1 MTAAQLAGVA
11 ILGLFVLLL
20 LFYASV
26 GRRWPVV
33 FRPLPGLD
41 ALGKAIE
48 RAVEDGKR
56 VHLSLGT
63 GSVIGADSA
72 PALAGLATLSQIA
85 ETTSMSDKPVVAT
98 AGDGAMA
105 LLAQD
110 TLRTAYDKAGARG
123 RYQPT
128 SARLLGPSPLSYVAT
143 LPTMIETEDISV
155 HLLNGAFGIEGGLA
169 ADFGERQ
176 QALVLAGTDD
186 VQSQALLY
194 VTAQYPL
201 IGEEVFATGAYL
213 DVGRMHR
220 ASLRTQDV
228 VRYLVV
234 GGVLL
239 GTVLRTLGM
248 WP

>member
-1 MTAAQLAGVA
+1 MSTMQIAGLAT
-11 ILGLFVLLL
+11 LGLFLLL
-20 LFYASV
+20 LLLYASL
-26 GRRWPVV
+26 GRRWPAV

-41 ALGKAIE
+41 ALSEAIE
-48 RAVEDGKR
+48 RAVEDGTR

-72 PALAGLATLSQIA
+72 PALAGLATLNQIA

-98 AGDGAMA
+98 TGDGAMV

-110 TLRTAYDKAGARG
+110 TLRTAYEQAGARG

-128 SARLLGPSPLSYVAT
+128 SARLLGPSPFSYIAT
-143 LPTMIETEDISV
+143 MPTMLDTEDVSV
-155 HLLNGAFGIEGGLA
+155 HLMSGAFGVEGGLA

-176 QALVLAGTDD
+176 GAHVLAGTDD

-201 IGEEVFATGAYL
+201 IGEEVFATPAYL
-213 DVGRMHR
+213 DVGRLHR
-220 ASLRTQDV
+220 ASLRTQDA
-228 VRYLVV
+228 VRYLIVGAVVV
-234 GGVLL
+234 GTL
-239 GTVLRTLGM
+239 LRTLGIL
-248 WP
+248 P

>member
-1 MTAAQLAGVA
+1 M
-11 ILGLFVLLL
+11 

-26 GRRWPVV
+26 GRRWPVS
-33 FRPLPGLD
+33 FRALPGLD
-41 ALGKAIE
+41 ALGEAIE

-63 GSVIGADSA
+63 GSVTGSDSA
-72 PALAGLATLSQIA
+72 PALAGLAILSKITA
-85 ETTSMSDKPVVAT
+85 TTSMSDKPAVAT

-110 TLRTAYDKAGARG
+110 TLRTAYNDAGARG
-123 RYQPT
+123 RYEPI
-128 SARLLGPSPLSYVAT
+128 SGRLLGPSPFSYVAT
-143 LPTMIETEDISV
+143 LPTMLDTEDVSV
-155 HLLNGAFGIEGGLA
+155 HLLAGSFGVEAGLA

-176 QALVLAGTDD
+176 EALVLAGTDD

-194 VTAQYPL
+194 ATAGYPL

-213 DVGRMHR
+213 EVGILHE
-220 ASLRTQDV
+220 ASLRAQDII
-228 VRYLVV
+228 RIIVV
-234 GGVLL
+234 GAIIG
-239 GTVLRTLGM
+239 GTVLRTLGI